1 MGIRELLRRRNVVVQ
16 VNVPHVADVLGMD
29 AAQLYRTQPALRA
42 VVSFLADNSAHLPLH
57 CYIRESDTSR
67 ERDTT
72 SDLAKLLARP
82 NADCTEHE
90 LIRDSASDFFLHG
103 WFIWLV
109 LPDLESPSGWTITHI
124 PTDWFVKWPTVDGL
138 TPVQYT
144 FVNPETSKRITVPAS
159 DCIRFYSYGPDGPMH
174 PGSAIESL
182 KQVLAEQISA
192 WNYRN
197 NVWKNGGRVSA
208 YLTRP
213 LNAPDWV
220 ASGGRDRFVKS
231 WKAKFSGE
239 DGTDTGGTPLLEDG
253 MELKTTQFNAH
264 EAQWMEATKL
274 SREDVAA
281 VYHVN
286 PALIWHTDGQTYA
299 SAKDNARALYA
310 DTLAPFLNMLQERI
324 NAFLLP
330 KIGADPRAYVEF
342 NFDAK
347 LQGSFEERA
356 TVLQSSVGRP
366 WLTVN
371 EARGMNNLQAIDGGD
386 ELSVPLNVEIG
397 GLASPNDTDPTI
409 ERHNAAPAAFIE
421 DGIVY
426 ALPPA
431 KADEGQ
437 GEQEPPRKS
446 RGKPDE
452 MASDQ
457 ITKCL
462 RKFFERQ
469 ARSVL
474 SSIEKGKAHG
484 AAMKASG
491 DDFPEWWNAER
502 WNRELADDLA
512 PLFASIA
519 TAQGKRTLADIGE
532 DPSDFND
539 AAIQNY
545 IAAMALGKA
554 KALNNVTYRQL
565 REALDEDHGEDAQGA
580 TPEGV
585 FEKAEESRA
594 EKSGVSFA
602 TAVAGWAVL
611 EAVRQKAP
619 NKGAMKTWIVTSG
632 NPRPEHAAMDGET
645 VPYDEAFS
653 NGAEWPGDQV
663 LTPEESCNC
672 MCQVEIVIP

>member
-1 MGIRELLRRRNVVVQ
+1 MGIRDLLRRRNVTVYM
-16 VNVPHVADVLGMD
+16 NVPTMANVLGMD

-57 CYIRESDTSR
+57 CYIREDDNSR
-67 ERDTT
+67 QRDTT
-72 SDLAKLLARP
+72 SDLALLLARP
-82 NADCTEHE
+82 NADSTEHE
-90 LIRDSASDFFLHG
+90 LIRDSATDYWLYG
-103 WFIWLV
+103 WFVWIV
-109 LPDLESPSGWTITHI
+109 LPDAESPSGWTITHI
-124 PTDWFVKWPTVDGL
+124 PTAWFDRWPTVDGL
-138 TPVQYT
+138 SPVEYT
-144 FVNPETSKRITVPAS
+144 FTNPETAKRVTVPAS
-159 DCIRFYSYGPDGPMH
+159 DCIRFYSYGPEGPMH

-182 KQVLAEQISA
+182 KQVLSEQISA

-197 NVWKNGGRVSA
+197 SVWKNGGRVSA
-208 YLTRP
+208 YITRP
-213 LNAPDWV
+213 LNAPDW
-220 ASGGRDRFVKS
+220 ASSGARDRFAKS
-231 WKAKFSGE
+231 WKEKFSSE
-239 DGTDTGGTPLLEDG
+239 EGTDTGGTPLLEDG
-253 MELKTTQFNAH
+253 MELKTTQFNAR

-324 NAFLLP
+324 NAFLIP
-330 KIGADPRAYVEF
+330 KIGADPRTYVEF

-356 TVLQSSVGRP
+356 TVMQSSVGRP

-371 EARGMNNLQAIDGGD
+371 EARAMNNLPAIDGG
-386 ELSVPLNVEIG
+386 EQLSVPLNVEVG

-409 ERHNAAPAAFIE
+409 ERYNAAPAAFIE
-421 DGIVY
+421 GGIVY
-426 ALPPA
+426 ALPAA
-431 KADEGQ
+431 KDGDSPPEP
-437 GEQEPPRKS
+437 EPPRKS

-452 MASDQ
+452 MAADQ
-457 ITKCL
+457 ISECL
-462 RKFFERQ
+462 RKFFKRQ
-469 ARSVL
+469 SRSVL
-474 SSIEKGKAHG
+474 QSIEKEKARG
-484 AAMKASG
+484 ADSKAA
-491 DDFPEWWNAER
+491 DDFPDWWNADR
-502 WNRELADDLA
+502 WNRELAEDLT

-519 TAQGKRTLADIGE
+519 TAQGRKTLREIGLE
-532 DPSDFND
+532 PGDFNSD
-539 AAIQNY
+539 AIQNY
-545 IAAMALGKA
+545 IAAMAAGKA
-554 KALNNVTYRQL
+554 KAINNVTYREL
-565 REALDEDHGEDAQGA
+565 REALDEDHGEDTLGA

-585 FEKAEESRA
+585 FEKAEDSRA

-611 EAVRQKAP
+611 EAVRQQAP
-619 NKGAMKTWIVTSG
+619 NSGAMKTWIVTSG
-632 NPRPEHAAMDGET
+632 NPRPEHAAMNGET

-672 MCQVEIVIP
+672 MCQVEITIP